1 MPILLIAGLAS
12 LVLGLVLFF
21 VWFAYIVAI
30 VKALLPAA
38 FIGAGAVA
46 AYLGWEEMKDQKNPN
61 IDFSSSTEADRYK
74 AEAVAY
80 QEKINEIADT
90 PENGRKTEAVLT
102 PDNNPSGTEEPA
114 PKSEGAE
121 NKDN

>member
-46 AYLGWEEMKDQKNPN
+46 AYLGWEEMKDQKNPS

-74 AEAVAY
+74 AEAMAY
-80 QEKINEIADT
+80 QEKINEIAET
-90 PENGRKTEAVLT
+90 PENDLKTEAVLA
-102 PDNNPSGTEEPA
+102 PGNKPSETEEPA
-114 PKSEGAE
+114 PKSEEAGSKT
-121 NKDN
+121 N